1 MAPSR
6 MQGLG
11 PSVAAVLAAVGK
23 ILVDP
28 ENRTNGQS
36 DPHDRRPVLH
46 ICLTCRPAGTP
57 PEAPN
62 DPAAG
67 SEFHDAVLRRLRDRN
82 LESSVRVNPIS
93 CMANCEQGCSAA
105 LSAPG
110 KWSYIAGFLGAEL
123 ADDVIDYAL
132 VYGASRTGVVMPS
145 KRAPSLR
152 DAVVARVP
160 AHPDDLP
167 EQRDNT

>member
-1 MAPSR
+1 M
-6 MQGLG
+6 
-11 PSVAAVLAAVGK
+11 
-23 ILVDP
+23 VDP
-28 ENRTNGQS
+28 ENRTNGES
-36 DPHDRRPVLH
+36 EPRDRRPVLH
-46 ICLTCRPAGTP
+46 ICMTCRPAGAAP
-57 PEAPN
+57 DAPN

-67 SEFHDAVLRRLRDRN
+67 SEFHDAVLRRLSARR
-82 LESSVRVNPIS
+82 LESSIRVNPIS

-105 LSAPG
+105 LSSPG
-110 KWSYIAGFLGAEL
+110 KWSYIAGFLRAEL

-160 AHPDDLP
+160 AHPDDVP
-167 EQRDNT
+167 EQRDRA